1 VSGGEARLVREA
13 VEVELAAAEV
23 EDVAVAG
30 ELVAE
35 VGGEGIDVVLAVF
48 FHFEETGFAEDAEV
62 FGDVVGGCAEE
73 IAEFADGAGACDEMA
88 DEAEPGGFSQSAHGG
103 EAIEGLG
110 VGAARHGGDYHSGG
124 WGARRAD
131 GGCLFADVGK

>member
-1 VSGGEARLVREA
+1 M
-13 VEVELAAAEV
+13 ELAAAEV

-30 ELVAE
+30 ELAAE
-35 VGGEGIDVVLAVF
+35 DGGEGVDVVLAVF

-62 FGDVVGGCAEE
+62 FGDVVGGGTEE
-73 IAEFADGAGACDEMA
+73 TAEFADGAGAGDEMA
-88 DEAEPGGFSQSAHGG
+88 DEAEPGGFAQGPHGG

-110 VGAARHGGDYHSGG
+110 VGAARHGWDYHRGET
-124 WGARRAD
+124 GARRAD

>member
-1 VSGGEARLVREA
+1 
-13 VEVELAAAEV
+13 
-23 EDVAVAG
+23 
-30 ELVAE
+30 
-35 VGGEGIDVVLAVF
+35 
-48 FHFEETGFAEDAEV
+48 
-62 FGDVVGGCAEE
+62 
-73 IAEFADGAGACDEMA
+73 MA